1 MILSL
6 PLAVTDAV
14 IRGTRLH
21 RAQTHQSTLLVWMSY
36 GA

>member
-6 PLAVTDAV
+6 PLAVTDARV
-14 IRGTRLH
+14 RDIRLH
-21 RAQTHQSTLLVWMSY
+21 RALIRQSKPLVWMSY

>member
-6 PLAVTDAV
+6 PLAVTDARV
-14 IRGTRLH
+14 RGIRLH
-21 RAQTHQSTLLVWMSY
+21 RALTLKPKPLTWMSH

>member
-14 IRGTRLH
+14 IRGIRLH
-21 RAQTHQSTLLVWMSY
+21 RALTFKLKPLTWMSH